1 MGSANN
7 PKLALNVRHGLKMLG
22 RGLLESVDRCDQG
35 AGAHLGEPL
44 YGDVVP
50 AVVGGGLA
58 FVVLTQRGD

>member
-1 MGSANN
+1 
-7 PKLALNVRHGLKMLG
+7 MLG
-22 RGLLESVDRCDQG
+22 RGLLESVDRFDQG

-50 AVVGGGLA
+50 AVVGGGFA